1 MLLLPSWQRPF
12 SSELRGLHTQRHTH
26 TVNVHGITQQRGS
39 DDSLYDEPDTDSHM
53 WYLEHWIANWIKCS
67 LSHLSWTLLG
77 GNNSNSANYNWSKV
91 SHINITF
98 PWGFLLIQSHYSHNS
113 LLSLVKPQQQLVVLE
128 LWGEEGRVQPGR
140 YPFSNHFKHQFN
152 ANHPAWVLSNGQRG
166 GRRRWQLSHSDA
178 PK

>member
-1 MLLLPSWQRPF
+1 MCMASPS
-12 SSELRGLHTQRHTH
+12 RGARMSRCTMSQILTH
-26 TVNVHGITQQRGS
+26 TCDIWNTELLIES
-39 DDSLYDEPDTDSHM
+39 N
-53 WYLEHWIANWIKCS
+53 A
-67 LSHLSWTLLG
+67 SWVIWVGHFWG

-91 SHINITF
+91 SHITF
-98 PWGFLLIQSHYSHNS
+98 PWGFLLIQSDYSHNI
-113 LLSLVKPQQQLVVLE
+113 LLLLVKPQQQLGVLE